1 MSPLHRTTA
10 LVLAL
15 MCATVAQPASATPAD
30 EEYSDYEQETLDL
43 VLESRGVTLDPQ
55 PAGKRIVGIDVEVLD
70 VIEERDP
77 APNFLNWFHA
87 NSRDHVIRRE
97 LLFLRGERYEQQ
109 LARESERNIRA
120 LRQESLVIIAPLAT
134 GEPDTVR
141 VLVIAKDIWSLR
153 LNSDYRFQGGALEYL
168 MLQPSEENL
177 AGTHR
182 RVLAQVIYEPDTLSF
197 GGKAYEPR
205 LAGSRTLAAV
215 DGNVI
220 VNHATGEIEGSFG
233 DVQYGLPLYS
243 TRQKWS
249 WGAVAS
255 WHTEVSRRFIGTNQ
269 ASFDRDPDD
278 GVDDGIPYQWDSEI
292 IAGRVSATRS
302 YGTDVKSDVTFGAE
316 AQRSVFRTPDLG
328 AYDPAAARAFVD
340 SELPMSD
347 TRNGPFVQYHL
358 YLNSFAS
365 LLDMETM
372 SLQESYVLGP
382 ELYLRFYP
390 VAEVFGSTR
399 NFFGYR
405 ATMAYSLKVGDGFG
419 RGYVSG
425 TLEAEPRGE
434 AIYDSLVQT
443 GFRYVSPRFVIGRLV
458 HDGTMAFRGHN
469 FSNSF
474 VTLGGGGRLRGYAS
488 GLFIGDH
495 LLASNLEFRSRA
507 FSLWTVQVGGALF
520 YDVADAFDE
529 FGQLR
534 MKQGAGFGLR
544 VLFPQ
549 LERTVMRVDWGFAL
563 TEDRC
568 LRADQSL
575 ACDPGMP
582 TSPLDGLILTFR
594 QAFAVPRPTSAGVQ
608 ITSK

>member
-1 MSPLHRTTA
+1 M
-10 LVLAL
+10 VLGL
-15 MCATVAQPASATPAD
+15 LCASVAQPAFATPAD
-30 EEYSDYEQETLDL
+30 EEYSEYEQETLDL
-43 VLESRGVTLDPQ
+43 VLERRGATLEPR
-55 PAGKRIVGIDVEVLD
+55 PAGKRIVAIDVEVLD
-70 VIEERDP
+70 VIEDRDP

-87 NSRDHVIRRE
+87 NSRDYVIRRE
-97 LLFLRGERYEQQ
+97 LLFRRGERYDPS
-109 LARESERNIRA
+109 LAQESERNIRA
-120 LRQESLVIIAPLAT
+120 IRQESLVIIAPLASS
-134 GEPDTVR
+134 EPDTVR

-177 AGTHR
+177 FGTHR
-182 RVLAQVIYEPDTLSF
+182 RVIAQFVYEPDTLAF

-205 LAGSRTLAAV
+205 LAGSRHLAAL

-220 VNHATGEIEGSFG
+220 VNHTTGDIEGSFG
-233 DVQYGLPLYS
+233 DFQYGLPLYS

-255 WHTEVSRRFIGTNQ
+255 WHHEVSRRFIGTTQ
-269 ASFDRDPDD
+269 ATFDRDPDD
-278 GVDDGIPYQWDSEI
+278 EVIDGIPYEWNSEV

-302 YGTDVKSDVTFGAE
+302 YGLDVKNDVTFGAE
-316 AQRSVFRTPDLG
+316 AQRGVFRAPDLS
-328 AYDPAAARAFVD
+328 AYDPAAAAAFVD
-340 SELPMSD
+340 SELPVSD

-358 YLNSFAS
+358 YLNDFAS
-365 LLDMETM
+365 LLDVETM

-405 ATMAYSLKVGDGFG
+405 ATLAYTQKVGDGLG
-419 RGYVSG
+419 RAYVSG
-425 TLEAEPRGE
+425 TLEAEPTGE
-434 AIYDSLVQT
+434 TIYDSLFQT
-443 GFRYVSPRFVIGRLV
+443 GLRFASPRFVVGRLIY
-458 HDGTMAFRGHN
+458 DGTLAYRGHN
-469 FSNSF
+469 FSNGF
-474 VTLGGGGRLRGYAS
+474 VTLGGDGRLRGYPS
-488 GLFIGDH
+488 GLFIGDN
-495 LLASNLEFRSRA
+495 LLGSNVEFRSRA

-529 FGQLR
+529 LGQLR

-549 LERTVMRVDWGFAL
+549 LGRTVMRVDWGFAL
-563 TEDRC
+563 TENRC

-575 ACDPGMP
+575 ACNPGLP
-582 TSPLDGLILTFR
+582 TSPFDGLILTFR
-594 QAFAVPRPTSAGVQ
+594 QAFAVPRPTATGVR
-608 ITSK
+608 ITSR

>member
-1 MSPLHRTTA
+1 VRPLRRCPA
-10 LVLAL
+10 LVLAFL
-15 MCATVAQPASATPAD
+15 AWSVARPLSATPAD
-30 EEYSDYEQETLDL
+30 EDYSDYEQETLDL
-43 VLESRGVTLDPQ
+43 VLEGRGGTLDSQ
-55 PAGKRIVGIDVEVLD
+55 PAGKRIVAIEVEVLD
-70 VIEERDP
+70 VIEQRDP

-87 NSRDHVIRRE
+87 NSRDYVIRRE
-97 LLFLRGERYEQQ
+97 LLFEKGEGYDQQ
-109 LARESERNIRA
+109 LAQESERNIRA
-120 LRQESLVIIAPLAT
+120 LRQQSLVIIAPLAT
-134 GEPDTVR
+134 GESDTVK

-153 LNSDYRFQGGALEYL
+153 LNSDYRIQGGALEYL
-168 MLQPSEENL
+168 LLQPSEENL
-177 AGTHR
+177 VGTHR
-182 RVLAQVIYEPDTLSF
+182 RVLAQFVYEPDTLAI
-197 GGKAYEPR
+197 GGKIYEPR
-205 LAGSRTLAAV
+205 IAGSRTLAAV

-220 VNHATGEIEGSFG
+220 VNHATGEVEGSFG

-255 WHTEVSRRFIGTNQ
+255 WHSEVSRRFIGTTQ
-269 ASFDRDPDD
+269 ATFDRDPADD
-278 GVDDGIPYQWDSEI
+278 VDDGIPYQWDSEV
-292 IAGRVSATRS
+292 IAGRFSATRS
-302 YGTDVKSDVTFGAE
+302 YGSNVKSDISFGAE
-316 AQRSVFRTPDLG
+316 AERSVFRTADLS
-328 AYDPAAARAFVD
+328 AYDPAAVDAFVD
-340 SELPMSD
+340 SELPISD
-347 TRNGPFVQYHL
+347 TRNGPFVQYHM

-365 LLDMETM
+365 LLDVETM

-405 ATMAYSLKVGDGFG
+405 ATLAYTAKVGDGLG
-419 RGYVSG
+419 RVYGSG
-425 TLEAEPRGE
+425 TLEAEPTGE
-434 AIYDSLVQT
+434 SIYDSLMQT
-443 GFRYVSPRFVIGRLV
+443 GWRFVSPRFVIGRLV
-458 HDGTMAFRGHN
+458 HDGTLAYRRHN
-469 FSNSF
+469 FSNGF
-474 VTLGGGGRLRGYAS
+474 VSLGGDTRLRGYAS

-507 FSLWTVQVGGALF
+507 LSLWTVQVGGALF
-520 YDVADAFDE
+520 YDVGDAFDS

-534 MKQGAGFGLR
+534 VKQGAGFGLR

-568 LRADQSL
+568 LRADQSF
-575 ACDPGMP
+575 ACNPGLP
-582 TSPLDGLILTFR
+582 TSPFDGLILTFR